1 MTLTVPSDWHVV
13 SNLHCSTLHLT
24 GLDAQGKI
32 TGTID
37 VNKTGSV
44 LETHPVSGTWDATK
58 NELVFTYSLNF
69 GPGPIF
75 FFPLTFTGYLFQ
87 GPGQQLFMH
96 DPGSIP
102 ASSSNN
108 NLLAG
113 TFQSI
118 FTIGTPHPNGWVA
131 RMG

>member
-1 MTLTVPSDWHVV
+1 MAIPVGDWHVV
-13 SNLHCSTLHLT
+13 TNLHCSTLHIT
-24 GLDAQGKI
+24 AVDAQGKI

-37 VNKTGSV
+37 VNKTGSII
-44 LETHPVSGTWDATK
+44 ESHNVSGTWDATK
-58 NELVFTYSLNF
+58 NELIFSYSLNF
-69 GPGPIF
+69 GSGPIF
-75 FFPLTFTGYLFQ
+75 PLPLTFTGYLFQ
-87 GPGQQLFMH
+87 GPGQQLFQH

-102 ASSSNN
+102 ASPSNW

-118 FTIGTPHPNGWVA
+118 FIIGTPHPNGWVA